1 MRLMYILRYVPQLL
15 YSQPYKLPVLLTEFI
30 YVFYMYMFL
39 VKLNDIMMMMT
50 MNFHP
55 KFTLAGIRAVTSS
68 RVYSSTGS
76 KLLVSGSPS
85 HRSGWLAKAN

>member
-1 MRLMYILRYVPQLL
+1 MRFMYILRFVPQLL

-55 KFTLAGIRAVTSS
+55 KNS
-68 RVYSSTGS
+68 RSQV
-76 KLLVSGSPS
+76 
-85 HRSGWLAKAN
+85 